1 MELSDR
7 KCLLKSHWVY
17 RQKGTEIQK
26 AKNQFIANGLVNN
39 CPLMIQVCANL
50 SDTLIVIERKG
61 KGANCCFC
69 EK

>member
-7 KCLLKSHWVY
+7 KSLLRSHWVY
-17 RQKGTEIQK
+17 RQKSTEIQK
-26 AKNQFIANGLVNN
+26 AKNQFIANGLSNN

-50 SDTLIVIERKG
+50 SDTLIAIKRRG
-61 KGANCCFC
+61 KAANCCFG